1 MAKTDFQYAKDG
13 TVLIA
18 ERGKMRYYERE
29 PLKTFE
35 EFEKNILDLYD
46 EIQAT
51 IERLE
56 EEKGAS
62 QAEIMCVLGNVLAA
76 AARSAGVSRESF
88 LQTMEVSFLQGMPDE
103 PPSLH

>member
-1 MAKTDFQYAKDG
+1 M
-13 TVLIA
+13 
-18 ERGKMRYYERE
+18 
-29 PLKTFE
+29 KTFE
-35 EFEKNILDLYD
+35 EFEKVMLDFYD

-62 QAEIMCVLGNVLAA
+62 RAEIMCVLGNMLAD
-76 AARSAGVSRESF
+76 AARDAGVSKEKF
-88 LQTMEVSFLQGMPDE
+88 LHTMEVTWMQDTDE

>member
-1 MAKTDFQYAKDG
+1 M
-13 TVLIA
+13 
-18 ERGKMRYYERE
+18 
-29 PLKTFE
+29 KTFE
-35 EFEKNILDLYD
+35 EFEKVMLYFYD

-62 QAEIMCVLGNVLAA
+62 RAEIMCVLGNMLAD
-76 AARSAGVSRESF
+76 AARDAGVTKEKF
-88 LQTMEVSFLQGMPDE
+88 MQTMEVTWMQDSDE

>member
-1 MAKTDFQYAKDG
+1 M
-13 TVLIA
+13 
-18 ERGKMRYYERE
+18 
-29 PLKTFE
+29 KTFE
-35 EFEKNILDLYD
+35 EFEKVMLYFYD

-62 QAEIMCVLGNVLAA
+62 RAELMCVLGNMLAD
-76 AARSAGVSRESF
+76 AARDAGVSKENF
-88 LQTMEVSFLQGMPDE
+88 LRTMEVTWMQDTDE

>member
-1 MAKTDFQYAKDG
+1 M
-13 TVLIA
+13 
-18 ERGKMRYYERE
+18 
-29 PLKTFE
+29 KTFE
-35 EFEKNILDLYD
+35 EFEKVMLDFYD

-62 QAEIMCVLGNVLAA
+62 RAEIMCVLGNMLAD
-76 AARSAGVSRESF
+76 AARDAGVSKENF
-88 LQTMEVSFLQGMPDE
+88 LRTMEVTWAQDTDD

>member
-1 MAKTDFQYAKDG
+1 M
-13 TVLIA
+13 
-18 ERGKMRYYERE
+18 
-29 PLKTFE
+29 KTFE
-35 EFEKNILDLYD
+35 EFEKVMLDFYD

-62 QAEIMCVLGNVLAA
+62 QAEIMCVLGNMLAD
-76 AARSAGVSRESF
+76 AARDAGVSKESF
-88 LQTMEVSFLQGMPDE
+88 LRTMELSFLQKRPDE

>member
-1 MAKTDFQYAKDG
+1 M
-13 TVLIA
+13 
-18 ERGKMRYYERE
+18 
-29 PLKTFE
+29 KTFE
-35 EFEKNILDLYD
+35 EFEKVMLDFYD

-62 QAEIMCVLGNVLAA
+62 RAEIMCVLGNMLAD
-76 AARSAGVSRESF
+76 AARDAGVTKETF
-88 LQTMEVSFLQGMPDE
+88 LRTMEVTWMQDTDE

>member
-1 MAKTDFQYAKDG
+1 M
-13 TVLIA
+13 
-18 ERGKMRYYERE
+18 
-29 PLKTFE
+29 KTFE
-35 EFEKNILDLYD
+35 EFEKVMLYFYD

-62 QAEIMCVLGNVLAA
+62 RAEIMCVLGNMLAD
-76 AARSAGVSRESF
+76 AARDAGVTKEKF
-88 LQTMEVSFLQGMPDE
+88 LQTMEVTWMQDSDE

>member
-1 MAKTDFQYAKDG
+1 M
-13 TVLIA
+13 
-18 ERGKMRYYERE
+18 
-29 PLKTFE
+29 KTFE
-35 EFEKNILDLYD
+35 EFEKVMLYFYD

-62 QAEIMCVLGNVLAA
+62 RAELMCVLGNMLAD
-76 AARSAGVSRESF
+76 AARDAGVSKENF
-88 LQTMEVSFLQGMPDE
+88 LRTMEVTWMQDSDE

>member
-1 MAKTDFQYAKDG
+1 M
-13 TVLIA
+13 
-18 ERGKMRYYERE
+18 
-29 PLKTFE
+29 KTFE
-35 EFEKNILDLYD
+35 EFEKVMLYFYD

-62 QAEIMCVLGNVLAA
+62 RAELMCVLGNMLAD
-76 AARSAGVSRESF
+76 AARDAGVTKETF
-88 LQTMEVSFLQGMPDE
+88 LRTMEVTWMQDSDE